1 MLKKPHFL
9 NLTALVAL
17 TVFAL
22 TACGG
27 ASDLPAVNGDGSG
40 VQQSVTTALPT
51 PVLSFTS
58 PQESLDLNNYTLAGK
73 YTLPVAFS
81 PGVNQLAAE
90 VSAVTYN
97 TATDSLFI
105 VGDEGTYI
113 TQLSKRGEL
122 IDTMALPAGL
132 FADPEGITAIGG
144 GRFVV
149 ADERVRTA
157 NLLTYAGG
165 TTLNAANVQSVKL
178 GTTVGNIGLEGVSF
192 DPATGGY
199 IFVKEL
205 TPSGIFQTTIDFAA
219 GTASNGSATTTNSVN
234 LFDPALAGVLD
245 FGDVAALSTV
255 LPATAPDY
263 QHLMVL
269 SNDTGRILKM
279 DRTGKILSSLD
290 ILQTAQHEG
299 ITFDKQ
305 LNMYVT
311 NEAGGGSQA
320 LPQLWV
326 YTPTRSVSAVGL
338 RSNLYL
344 TFAAGVARGVGNIL
358 VVGSGG
364 DTRTIPVTD
373 TAQVSITGAT
383 LRIDPV
389 ADLLPGQTY
398 SVQYASGVV
407 VAATGGAAAAAVT
420 GATTL
425 AFTTVQDITEPS
437 LLSSTPSDNAGAV
450 TSTSNITLVFD
461 EAMAAGT
468 GTFTLNDGAGDVRTI
483 SASDTA
489 QVSITGATVT
499 INPTAD
505 LKLGAAYHVLVS
517 GSALRDT
524 TGNRFAG
531 FTDITRLNFNTA
543 AAAPAVAPRLLITE
557 VNSNA
562 AGGDFFEIYNYGTA
576 PVDLAGWKWDND
588 SAAFADPASIAF
600 PAVSVPAGGRL
611 VVVNTLD
618 AAAFRAAWG
627 LATSVPVAAIGGPGL
642 GQGDAV
648 VLFDTT
654 GKVVASFSYRLSTA
668 AALIA
673 SDTTPIVAATPSAGV
688 TANLGVHAG
697 PSFGAPVTATGTSAV
712 WDGLSTSAPTY
723 RSAAIGVSGGAA
735 QPAAATAVGSPG
747 Q

>member
-1 MLKKPHFL
+1 MSHRFRFFRLCTL
-9 NLTALVAL
+9 AVASA
-17 TVFAL
+17 FAL
-22 TACGG
+22 SACGG
-27 ASDLPAVNGDGSG
+27 GSDSPVFNNGGPA
-40 VQQSVTTALPT
+40 QTTTTALPT
-51 PVLSFTS
+51 PILSFVS

-73 YTLPVAFS
+73 YTLPVAFGA
-81 PGVNQLAAE
+81 GVNQLAAE

-113 TQLSKRGEL
+113 TQISKRGEL
-122 IDTMALPAGL
+122 IDTMAMPAGL
-132 FADPEGITAIGG
+132 FADPEGITAVGG
-144 GRFVV
+144 GKFVV

-165 TTLNAANVQSVKL
+165 TTLNAATVQSVKL

-245 FGDVAALSTV
+245 FGDVAALSNA

-263 QHLMVL
+263 NHLMVL

-279 DRTGKILSSLD
+279 DRAGKIYSSLD

-305 LNMYVT
+305 LNMYIT

-326 YTPTRSVSAVGL
+326 YMPTRSASAVGL

-344 TFAAGVARGVGNIL
+344 TFAVDVARGTGNL
-358 VVGSGG
+358 VVTGSGG
-364 DTRTIPVTD
+364 DKRTIPVTD

-383 LRIDPV
+383 LRIDPT

-407 VAATGGAAAAAVT
+407 VATAGAV
-420 GATTL
+420 ATTAVSGTTAL
-425 AFTTVQDITEPS
+425 SFTTVQDITEPE
-437 LLSSTPSDNAGAV
+437 LRSSIPSDNAGAV
-450 TSTSNITLVFD
+450 TTTTSITLVFD

-468 GTFTLNDGAGDVRTI
+468 GSFTLSNGSDDVRVI
-483 SASDTA
+483 NASDAA
-489 QVSITGATVT
+489 QVTIEGGTIT

-505 LKLGAAYHVLVS
+505 LKLGTAYHLLVS
-517 GSALRDT
+517 GTALRDAS
-524 TGNRFAG
+524 GNRFAG
-531 FTDITRLNFNTA
+531 FTDPTRLNFNTA
-543 AAAPAVAPRLLITE
+543 AATAAAVPLLLITE

-576 PVDLAGWKWDND
+576 TVDLAGWKWDDD
-588 SAAFADPASIAF
+588 SAAFADPAAVAF

-611 VVVNTLD
+611 VVVNTAD
-618 AAAFRAAWG
+618 AAAFRTAWG
-627 LATSVPVAAIGGPGL
+627 LAATVPVVATGGPGV

-654 GKVVASFSYRLSTA
+654 GKVVAYFSYRIATA
-668 AALIA
+668 AALAA
-673 SDTTPIVAATPSAGV
+673 SDGTPIVAAAASTGV
-688 TANLGVHAG
+688 TAITAPAHAG
-697 PSFGAPVTATGTSAV
+697 PSFGAAVTATGTSAV
-712 WDGLSTSAPTY
+712 WDGVSTSAPTY
-723 RSAAIGVSGGAA
+723 RSAVVGVLGGAA
-735 QPAAATAVGSPG
+735 QPAVAASVGSPG